1 METLGS
7 LIKARRNERGLSQQA
22 LANSCGTSDSEIAKI
37 ERGERKSPNC
47 QILCKIAKELGFHP
61 LELLKASGFLTD
73 KDVSS
78 SLAIQG
84 LEQLNE
90 LELSHVQAFVDFLI
104 SNKKQGNMKLKDLD
118 GQNEIQA
125 R

>member
-73 KDVSS
+73 TDVSS
-78 SLAIQG
+78 SLVIQG
-84 LEQLNE
+84 LERLNE

-104 SNKKQGNMKLKDLD
+104 SNKKQENMESKDF
-118 GQNEIQA
+118 G
-125 R
+125 RTK

>member
-1 METLGS
+1 MEPLGS
-7 LIKARRNERGLSQQA
+7 LIKTRRNERGLSQQA

-37 ERGERKSPNC
+37 ESGERKSPNC
-47 QILCKIAKELGFHP
+47 QTLCRMARALGYHP
-61 LELLKASGFLTD
+61 LELLKASGCLTGA
-73 KDVSS
+73 DVNS

-104 SNKKQGNMKLKDLD
+104 SKKK
-118 GQNEIQA
+118 
-125 R
+125 

>member
-1 METLGS
+1 MKTLGS

-22 LANSCGTSDSEIAKI
+22 LADLCGTSDSEIAKI

-47 QILCKIAKELGFHP
+47 RILCRMAKALGYHP
-61 LELLKASGFLTD
+61 LELLKVSGFLTNA
-73 KDVSS
+73 DVSS

-84 LEQLNE
+84 LEQLSD

-104 SNKKQGNMKLKDLD
+104 KCKSQEDMELKDL
-118 GQNEIQA
+118 EQA
-125 R
+125 K

>member
-7 LIKARRNERGLSQQA
+7 LIKTRRNERGLSQQA

-73 KDVSS
+73 ADVSS
-78 SLAIQG
+78 SLAVQG

-104 SNKKQGNMKLKDLD
+104 SNKETKEHETKGLGRAK
-118 GQNEIQA
+118 
-125 R
+125 

>member
-22 LANSCGTSDSEIAKI
+22 LANLCGTSDSEIAKI

-47 QILCKIAKELGFHP
+47 QILCKMAKALGYHP
-61 LELLKASGFLTD
+61 LELLKASGCLTD
-73 KDVSS
+73 ADIQS
-78 SLAIQG
+78 SLAVQG

-104 SNKKQGNMKLKDLD
+104 
-118 GQNEIQA
+118 A
-125 R
+125 RKSHGDMESKNLEKTK